1 MTRKKKKR
9 LKKKRIF
16 IFVILILIIGL
27 VIYALIPKRYG
38 YQKEVI
44 NVFKDDN
51 VYEEIKKEKKYSKTL
66 ETAVLEDKFDKE
78 YFTDYLNINYIDENT
93 FIDNVNALLKLG
105 YKSKEINTFYERIPN
120 SISVI
125 CNGKY
130 DRDIVNY
137 LKLEYF
143 DEDKLSRYIDY
154 ANKEVS
160 SDNETDVVINNY
172 EDIVTFVN
180 IGLDKNYY
188 SNDINLTGKEA
199 DKIDVIVN
207 KYYKLPSDYEP
218 TDLVTMSSDYATG
231 DKKLRKAAAEQ
242 FMKMADD
249 MAREKLKI
257 YAGSTYRSYSYQ
269 ERLYNRYVKQDGFVK
284 AETYS
289 ARAGYS
295 EHQLGLA
302 IDIVNGK
309 WEYLSENDA
318 EYEWLINNSYKY
330 GYILRYPK
338 GKEYITGYMFEDW
351 HFRYLGVDLATKVY
365 DSKLTYDEYVAR
377 NN

>member
-1 MTRKKKKR
+1 MTKKKKKR

-78 YFTDYLNINYIDENT
+78 YFTDYLNINYIDEST

-199 DKIDVIVN
+199 DNIDVIVN

-269 ERLYNRYVKQDGFVK
+269 EGLYNRYVKQDGFVK

-318 EYEWLINNSYKY
+318 EYDWLINNSYKY

-351 HFRYLGVDLATKVY
+351 HFRYLGVELATKVY

>member
-130 DRDIVNY
+130 DRDIINY
-137 LKLEYF
+137 LKLKYF

-160 SDNETDVVINNY
+160 ADNEVDVVINNY

-188 SNDINLTGKEA
+188 SNDINLTSKEA

-207 KYYKLPSDYEP
+207 KYYKLPSNYEP
-218 TDLVTMSSDYATG
+218 TDLVTMGSDYATG
-231 DKKLRKAAAEQ
+231 DKKLRKEAAEQ
-242 FMKMADD
+242 FMKMAND